1 MRSSTKPEPTLGGD
15 EWMQDIEHM
24 KKSLMM
30 VLDKDVS
37 RLRPMSAPPKKAY
50 KKKKRSSSAKF
61 KNEGARTRLESDIEY
76 RHELVRL
83 GIPISNLLDYC
94 VGKAEPTTATCQKDP
109 RIEIIRLMHKRQ
121 DRLGLRESRRVLK
134 THIRK
139 RRGNIKIVRDFVE
152 DLECLITRQS
162 KKLHSMCTRRGFS
175 FSESEGLIMD
185 RAATKSS
192 KEEYDDIPSCDKI
205 EVIKKRIDEL
215 KKFDKQLTEN
225 LSSVKVKSSN
235 EVKSRN
241 EGHSLTGRSLD
252 DIETE
257 EMQLREDLEDV
268 VGRRTE
274 VEMMMSTKLLK
285 IQEQKKKLE
294 EEIEEI
300 HCEKKKLKLEGLEY
314 QDVNKGLNIRIEEIQ
329 RKSNKDH

>member
-30 VLDKDVS
+30 VLDKDVG

-50 KKKKRSSSAKF
+50 KKKKRSNSAKF

-76 RHELVRL
+76 RHKLVRL

-139 RRGNIKIVRDFVE
+139 RRGNIRIVRDFVE

-162 KKLHSMCTRRGFS
+162 KKLHAMCTRRGFS

-205 EVIKKRIDEL
+205 EVMKKRIDEL
-215 KKFDKQLTEN
+215 KKFDKQLAEN
-225 LSSVKVKSSN
+225 LSPVK
-235 EVKSRN
+235 
-241 EGHSLTGRSLD
+241 GHSLTGRSLD

-300 HCEKKKLKLEGLEY
+300 RCEKKKLKLEGLEY
-314 QDVNKGLNIRIEEIQ
+314 QDVNKGLHIRIEEIQ